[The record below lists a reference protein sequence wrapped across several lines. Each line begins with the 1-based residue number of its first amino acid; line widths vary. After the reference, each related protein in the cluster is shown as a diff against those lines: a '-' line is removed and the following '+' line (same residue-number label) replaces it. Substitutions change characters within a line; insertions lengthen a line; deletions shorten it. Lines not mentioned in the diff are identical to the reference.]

1 METNTEL
8 QKLFIPPKWRE
19 IFEFTQLIG
28 KKDEWNLILKERK
41 DLIPKELEEKEVSL
55 NGFMNPVEVADYPFR
70 EKKMYIKYYRRQWK
84 EKGGTKICSNSYE
97 LHPPGM
103 KATEEFG
110 NFLKELTGE
119 ERDEFFHA
127 WPDIRYIR
135 KEDL

>member
-8 QKLFIPPKWRE
+8 QELFIPPKWRK
-19 IFEFTQLIG
+19 IFEFGELTE
-28 KKDEWNLILKERK
+28 KKEEWNLILRERK
-41 DLIPKELEEKEVSL
+41 DLIPKELEGKEVSL

-70 EKKMYIKYYRRQWK
+70 EKKMYIKFYRRQWK
-84 EKGGTKICSNSYE
+84 EKEGTKICSNTYE
-97 LHPPGM
+97 LHPLGM

-110 NFLKELTGE
+110 NFLKGLTGE
-119 ERDEFFHA
+119 ERDEFFRA